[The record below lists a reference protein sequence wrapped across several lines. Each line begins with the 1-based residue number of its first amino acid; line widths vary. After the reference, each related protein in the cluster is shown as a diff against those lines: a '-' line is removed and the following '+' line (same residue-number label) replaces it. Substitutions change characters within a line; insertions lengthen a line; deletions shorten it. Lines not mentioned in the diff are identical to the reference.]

1 MTPFVI
7 SPFVRSS
14 NPSDLQ
20 HTESIFQIVKYK
32 SWLRS
37 MGITNI
43 IVYSGVDISPFVIYL
58 LLCEFSFYSIQSDEV
73 DSNEKSRLEESVD
86 NIVSRISA
94 DIRDFHKTRGESKLL
109 FIEAT
114 KSILPPP
121 GSNLEANARWKKI
134 HIRQNPMNL
143 RSTTKGD
150 KMRKEI
156 RNCENSNGGYRILK
170 SIVKSADI
178 IDFYAVK
185 HSAPK
190 TSPRVKFQIFTG
202 FKRRQN
208 GRGD

>member
-14 NPSDLQ
+14 KLSDLQ

-94 DIRDFHKTRGESKLL
+94 DIRDFSPLL
-109 FIEAT
+109 FTAWLKT
-114 KSILPPP
+114 TGKKGAPIL
-121 GSNLEANARWKKI
+121 
-134 HIRQNPMNL
+134 
-143 RSTTKGD
+143 
-150 KMRKEI
+150 EI
-156 RNCENSNGGYRILK
+156 L
-170 SIVKSADI
+170 
-178 IDFYAVK
+178 
-185 HSAPK
+185 
-190 TSPRVKFQIFTG
+190 QI
-202 FKRRQN
+202 
-208 GRGD
+208 